1 MPLHLIK
8 LCVGANSIDD
18 LRDWWDEEHGRKR
31 PPLVHTRQTPKRAD
45 ELTEGGSLYWVIKG
59 VVTVRQVITDIETLT
74 DGGRNYCHIH
84 LDRTL
89 ILTCPLAR
97 RPFQGW
103 RYLEAKD
110 APTDLSSGGDA
121 GAMPSEL
128 AEQLR
133 DLGAW

>member
-8 LCVGANSIDD
+8 LCVGASSIDD

-31 PPLVHTRQTPKRAD
+31 LPIVHTRQTPKRAE

-59 VVTVRQVITDIETLT
+59 VVMVRQVITDIETLT
-74 DGGRNYCHIH
+74 EGGRNYCHIS
-84 LDRTL
+84 LDRSL
-89 ILTCPLAR
+89 ILTCPQAR

-103 RYLEAKD
+103 RYLEVKD
-110 APTDLSSGGDA
+110 APADLSGAGDQ
-121 GAMPSEL
+121 AMPAGL

>member
-8 LCVGANSIDD
+8 LCVGATSIDD

-31 PPLVHTRQTPKRAD
+31 LPIVHTRQTPKRAD
-45 ELTEGGSLYWVIKG
+45 ELIEGGSLYWVIKG
-59 VVTVRQVITDIETLT
+59 VVLVRQVITDIETLT
-74 DGGRNYCHIH
+74 DNGQSHCHIY

-89 ILTCPLAR
+89 ILTCPQAR

-110 APTDLSSGGDA
+110 APADLSSAGDA
-121 GAMPSEL
+121 GALPNGL

>member
-8 LCVGANSIDD
+8 LCVGATSIDD
-18 LRDWWDEEHGRKR
+18 LTAWWDEEHGRKR
-31 PPLVHTRQTPKRAD
+31 LPIVHTRQTPKRAE

-59 VVTVRQVITDIETLT
+59 VVTVRQVITDIETLSE
-74 DGGRNYCHIH
+74 GGRNYCHIY
-84 LDRTL
+84 LDRNL

-110 APTDLSSGGDA
+110 APADLSSTGDA
-121 GAMPSEL
+121 GAMPEGL